1 VFGLFSVL
9 FIFNFI
15 IINIKN
21 STRDIG
27 IYMSLGFSG
36 FKIALIYFFQVVIM
50 GLASF
55 LLSVITTWVFLYV
68 LDYRFTQIA
77 LVDLKIIKMTFLG
90 IVTILGIATW
100 VPTLAT
106 IFPLISLSKKHPID
120 VIKTN

>member
-1 VFGLFSVL
+1 
-9 FIFNFI
+9 
-15 IINIKN
+15 
-21 STRDIG
+21 
-27 IYMSLGFSG
+27 LGFSG

>member
-1 VFGLFSVL
+1 
-9 FIFNFI
+9 
-15 IINIKN
+15 
-21 STRDIG
+21 
-27 IYMSLGFSG
+27 
-36 FKIALIYFFQVVIM
+36 M

-90 IVTILGIATW
+90 IVTILGIAAW

-106 IFPLISLSKKHPID
+106 IFRLYP
-120 VIKTN
+120 

>member
-1 VFGLFSVL
+1 MFGLFSVL

-55 LLSVITTWVFLYV
+55 LVSVITTWVFLYV